1 MHQDDT
7 KTMRTNNNNPQTT
20 DGFMEPSKGNSGDKN
35 EKNNTLSAI
44 AASLACFATLS
55 AGYTFFTNSITQNEE
70 TRFDQ
75 TPTHTTSI
83 SATRPTQ
90 SEANI
95 TTGNN
100 QPQDPTTQ
108 PTEHS
113 EDGDTNIPS
122 NKGLYGFTSERLLTE
137 DDLSNMTNNE
147 LKIMRNEIY
156 ARHGYIFKTKRMKE
170 YFSTQPWYEG
180 IYDDVSSMLSE
191 IEVKNVEFIKRHE

>member
-75 TPTHTTSI
+75 SPTHTTSI

-90 SEANI
+90 SETNI
-95 TTGNN
+95 TTG
-100 QPQDPTTQ
+100 
-108 PTEHS
+108 
-113 EDGDTNIPS
+113 